1 MNEECGSFVGETQ
14 DRTYA
19 PGNNR
24 NDPGDNQLTGLEQ
37 HNQRWIPTHAHC
49 CTAADWAKPVFFI
62 CADVSVT
69 AT

>member
-1 MNEECGSFVGETQ
+1 MTEECGFFVGETQ

-37 HNQRWIPTHAHC
+37 DKDGYLHMH
-49 CTAADWAKPVFFI
+49 TALLLLTGQNTYFI
-62 CADVSVT
+62 SAQMFQ
-69 AT
+69 

>member
-24 NDPGDNQLTGLEQ
+24 NDTGDNQLTGLEQ
-37 HNQRWIPTHAHC
+37 HKDGHPHMH
-49 CTAADWAKPVFFI
+49 TAVLLLTGQNPYFLAAQMFQ
-62 CADVSVT
+62 
-69 AT
+69 

>member
-1 MNEECGSFVGETQ
+1 MTEECGSYVGETQ

-37 HNQRWIPTHAHC
+37 HKDGHPHMHTAVPVSYTHLTLPT
-49 CTAADWAKPVFFI
+49 I
-62 CADVSVT
+62 CSV
-69 AT
+69 

>member
-1 MNEECGSFVGETQ
+1 MTEECGSYVGETQ

-24 NDPGDNQLTGLEQ
+24 HDPGDNQLTGLEQ
-37 HNQRWIPTHAHC
+37 HKDGYPHMH
-49 CTAADWAKPVFFI
+49 TAADWAKPVFFI
-62 CADVSVT
+62 CADVSMT